1 MASPFVA
8 LDQAAN
14 LGSPFGSE
22 VANGEVEGLGFGVSA
37 RGLTFSHHEI
47 LQPADV
53 EAEGLCTSLAGDF
66 ASGREHR
73 MEKWMVQAKEGV
85 HGMIACL
92 RGATLNG
99 TLRPG
104 ARGKSGILV
113 EGSVD

>member
-1 MASPFVA
+1 
-8 LDQAAN
+8 
-14 LGSPFGSE
+14 
-22 VANGEVEGLGFGVSA
+22 
-37 RGLTFSHHEI
+37 
-47 LQPADV
+47 
-53 EAEGLCTSLAGDF
+53 
-66 ASGREHR
+66 

-99 TLRPG
+99 TLLPG